1 MKHIIIAILLALAVA
16 AGLLLPEVFMEW
28 QDRELETPQLVSVTE
43 PTLEWDSSK
52 GLPQESEEFTGGE
65 IGRRLALF
73 QDGPHVTVPIGN
85 YTKDDVLWATERAMV
100 FLNMVLEVEP
110 QVFNSGSEYQ
120 LAWFEDGTTIPFW
133 TTYVNFHGDCAFIVN
148 IDAESGAILQCLIN
162 PNAIDLS
169 ELFPESFERAATKP
183 DTCFEEL
190 VAQRFCDALGYFLG
204 GNDRGES
211 SVSLSEE
218 PDSVYINFAD
228 GSDTSVVVRLYV
240 DLVDGIWFNHL

>member
-1 MKHIIIAILLALAVA
+1 MKHIITAILLALAIA
-16 AGLLLPEVFMEW
+16 AGLLLPEVFMKW
-28 QDRELETPQLVSVTE
+28 QDQELEIPQLVSVTE
-43 PTLEWDSSK
+43 PTLEWD
-52 GLPQESEEFTGGE
+52 ESEGLSQKAAEITGEE
-65 IGRRLALF
+65 IARRLALF
-73 QDGPHVTVPIGN
+73 QDGPQVTVPIGN
-85 YTKDDVLWATERAMV
+85 YTKDDVLWATERAMA

-133 TTYVNFHGDCAFIVN
+133 TTYINFHGDCAFIVN

-169 ELFPESFERAATKP
+169 ELFPECFERAATEP
-183 DTCFEEL
+183 DSYFEEL
-190 VAQRFCDALGYFLG
+190 VSQRFCEALGYFLG

-218 PDSVYINFAD
+218 PDSVYISFAD
-228 GSDTSVVVRLYV
+228 GSDVSVSVRLYV
-240 DLVDGIWFNHL
+240 DLVDGIWFNHS

>member
-1 MKHIIIAILLALAVA
+1 MKHIITAVLLALAVA

-52 GLPQESEEFTGGE
+52 GLSQESEEFSGGE
-65 IGRRLALF
+65 IARRLALF
-73 QDGPHVTVPIGN
+73 QDGPQVTVPIGN
-85 YTKDDVLWATERAMV
+85 YTKDDVLWATERAMA

-148 IDAESGAILQCLIN
+148 IDAETGAILQCLIN
-162 PNAIDLS
+162 PNSIDLS
-169 ELFPESFERAATKP
+169 ELFPESFERCSTS
-183 DTCFEEL
+183 FEKL

-204 GNDRGES
+204 GNDRGEN

-218 PDSVYINFAD
+218 PDSVSISFAD
-228 GSDTSVVVRLYV
+228 GSDVSVILYV
-240 DLVDGIWFNHL
+240 DLLDGIWFNHP

>member
-1 MKHIIIAILLALAVA
+1 MKHIITAILLALAVA
-16 AGLLLPEVFMEW
+16 AGLLLPEAFMEW
-28 QDRELETPQLVSVTE
+28 KDRELEIPQLVSVTE
-43 PTLEWDSSK
+43 PTLEWNLSK
-52 GLPQESEEFTGGE
+52 AQSSEEE
-65 IGRRLALF
+65 ITSEEIARRLALF
-73 QDGPHVTVPIGN
+73 QDGPQVTVPIGN
-85 YTKDDVLWATERAMV
+85 YTKDDMLWAIERAMA

-169 ELFPESFERAATKP
+169 ELFPESFERAATET
-183 DTCFEEL
+183 DTYFEEL
-190 VAQRFCDALGYFLG
+190 VSQRFCEALGYFLG
-204 GNDRGES
+204 GTDRGDN

-218 PDSVYINFAD
+218 PDSVYISFTDDPAA
-228 GSDTSVVVRLYV
+228 SVMVRLHV
-240 DLVDGIWFNHL
+240 DLVDGIWFNHP